1 MSEINIGDTVRKNK
15 PYGVDDSP
23 MLVQGIEGEFAIC
36 VWTDEKGESRQQ
48 KFKLDE
54 LRSV

>member
-23 MLVQGIEGEFAIC
+23 MLVKGIEGEFAIC